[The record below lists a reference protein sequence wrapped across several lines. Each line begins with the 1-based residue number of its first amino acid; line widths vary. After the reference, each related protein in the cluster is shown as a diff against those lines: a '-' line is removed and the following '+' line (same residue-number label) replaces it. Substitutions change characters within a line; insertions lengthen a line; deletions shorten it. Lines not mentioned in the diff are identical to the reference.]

1 MIFEQIECGG
11 DRNYGYLAACKKTLE
26 GIAVDPSPDPSP
38 VIDTAKKNGV
48 SIKYVI
54 NTHSHS
60 DHTGGNSA
68 VISKTDAKL
77 VTFSGGG
84 GKIEVGDG
92 AVITA
97 GNLSFEI
104 FYTPGHTIDSICILV
119 NAKLMTGDTLFVG
132 KIGGTY
138 GEEDSRLEFD
148 SLKRLMT
155 LPENTEVYPGHNYG
169 IKSSSTIHYEKENN
183 PFIARLNDFKDFLW
197 LKQNWASYKQKHGIK

>member
-11 DRNYGYLAACKKTLE
+11 DRNYGYLTACEKTLE

-38 VIDTAKKNGV
+38 VIEAAKKYGI
-48 SIKYVI
+48 SLKYVI

-68 VISKTDAKL
+68 VIAKSGAKL
-77 VTFSGGG
+77 VTFTGGG
-84 GKIEVGDG
+84 GDIEVGDG
-92 AVITA
+92 AVISA

-138 GEEDSRLEFD
+138 GEEDSRLEFE

-155 LPENTEVYPGHNYG
+155 LPENTGVYPGHNYG
-169 IKSSSTIHYEKENN
+169 IKSSSTILYEKENN
-183 PFIARLNDFKDFLW
+183 PFIARLNNFKDFLW
-197 LKQNWASYKQKHGIK
+197 LKQNWASYKQEHGIK